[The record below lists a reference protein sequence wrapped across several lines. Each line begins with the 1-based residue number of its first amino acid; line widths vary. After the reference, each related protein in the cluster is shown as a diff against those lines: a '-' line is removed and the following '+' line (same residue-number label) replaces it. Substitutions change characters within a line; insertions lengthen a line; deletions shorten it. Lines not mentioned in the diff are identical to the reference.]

1 MDHCL
6 FISDLHL
13 CDSRPH
19 ITQAFIAFLE
29 NTAVKAQALYILGD
43 LFEYWAGDDSILT
56 GDLQPQTSIW
66 LPQFAKPLKWQ
77 AKCEGLSPQN
87 IPAKAGY
94 SCVKATIHA
103 LNKLATSGVQVFFM
117 HGNRDFLIDVGFAS
131 ATGIKI
137 LPDPS
142 LITLYGKLVL
152 LSHGDELCADDVAY
166 QQFRSEVRS
175 ATWKNQFLSKPLSD
189 RVAYIEQL
197 RTQSEQAKS
206 SKSMQI
212 MDVNSAAVDRLL
224 RDFKCPPIFIHG
236 HTHRPNN
243 HLHQIDGNAC
253 ERWVLGDW
261 YEQGSYLKLD
271 ANGCESQN
279 LET

>member
-19 ITQAFIAFLE
+19 ITQAFIEFLE
-29 NTAVKAQALYILGD
+29 NTAAKAQALYILGD
-43 LFEYWAGDDSILT
+43 LFEYWAGDDAIAVGT
-56 GDLQPQTSIW
+56 HQ
-66 LPQFAKPLKWQ
+66 
-77 AKCEGLSPQN
+77 
-87 IPAKAGY
+87 
-94 SCVKATIHA
+94 ATIHA

-117 HGNRDFLIDVGFAS
+117 HGNRDFLIGVGFAS

-152 LSHGDELCADDVAY
+152 LSHGDALCTDDVAY

-175 ATWKNQFLSKPLSD
+175 ATWKKQFLSKPLSD

-212 MDVNSAAVDRLL
+212 MDVNAAAVDSLL
-224 RDFKCPPIFIHG
+224 REYDYPPLFIHG

-243 HLHQIDGNAC
+243 HLHQIDGKAC

-271 ANGCESQN
+271 ANGCRSQK

>member
-1 MDHCL
+1 MDHYL

-19 ITQAFIAFLE
+19 ITQAFNHFLE
-29 NTAVKAQALYILGD
+29 NTASKAQALYILGD
-43 LFEYWAGDDSILT
+43 LFEYWAGDDAIAV
-56 GDLQPQTSIW
+56 GRHQ
-66 LPQFAKPLKWQ
+66 
-77 AKCEGLSPQN
+77 
-87 IPAKAGY
+87 
-94 SCVKATIHA
+94 ATIHA
-103 LNKLATSGVQVFFM
+103 LNRLTTSGVQVFFM
-117 HGNRDFLIDVGFAS
+117 HGNRDFLLSEGFAK

-142 LITLYGKLVL
+142 LIILYGKPVL
-152 LSHGDELCADDVAY
+152 LSHGDALCTDDVAY

-175 ATWKNQFLSKPLSD
+175 VTWKKQFLSKSLSD

-206 SKSMQI
+206 TKSMQI
-212 MDVNSAAVDRLL
+212 MDVNLTAVDSLL
-224 RDFKCPPIFIHG
+224 REYNYPPLFIHG
-236 HTHRPNN
+236 HTHRPYN
-243 HLHQIDGNAC
+243 HLYLIDGNTC

-271 ANGCESQN
+271 ANGCQPQQ
-279 LET
+279 LED